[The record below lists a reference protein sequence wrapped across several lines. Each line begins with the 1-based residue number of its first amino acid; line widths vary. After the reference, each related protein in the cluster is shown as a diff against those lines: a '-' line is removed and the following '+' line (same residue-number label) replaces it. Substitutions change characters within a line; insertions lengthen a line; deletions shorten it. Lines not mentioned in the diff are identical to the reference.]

1 MELLEK
7 LLEDQ
12 KLAMKAREKLRL
24 NVIRGL
30 RSEIKNA
37 EIARKQPL
45 TEEEAL
51 SILQRELKKRKEAL
65 ADYEKA
71 GRPSLLQEL
80 KEEMEI
86 ISAYL
91 PPQLSEEEIKEMA
104 QEAIAGLGASSKK
117 EMGKVMGVLMP
128 RVKGKADGAIVRK
141 IVEDLLK

>member
-51 SILQRELKKRKEAL
+51 SILQRELKKR
-65 ADYEKA
+65 
-71 GRPSLLQEL
+71 
-80 KEEMEI
+80 
-86 ISAYL
+86 
-91 PPQLSEEEIKEMA
+91 
-104 QEAIAGLGASSKK
+104 
-117 EMGKVMGVLMP
+117 
-128 RVKGKADGAIVRK
+128 
-141 IVEDLLK
+141 

>member
-51 SILQRELKKRKEAL
+51 SVLQRELKKRKEAL
-65 ADYEKA
+65 ADYERS
-71 GRPSLLQEL
+71 GRSSLLQEL

-104 QEAIAGLGASSKK
+104 QKAIAGLGATSKK
-117 EMGKVMGVLMP
+117 EMGKVMGISLP
-128 RVKGKADGAIVRK
+128 RVKG
-141 IVEDLLK
+141 

>member
-45 TEEEAL
+45 TAE
-51 SILQRELKKRKEAL
+51 
-65 ADYEKA
+65 
-71 GRPSLLQEL
+71 
-80 KEEMEI
+80 
-86 ISAYL
+86 
-91 PPQLSEEEIKEMA
+91 
-104 QEAIAGLGASSKK
+104 
-117 EMGKVMGVLMP
+117 
-128 RVKGKADGAIVRK
+128 
-141 IVEDLLK
+141 